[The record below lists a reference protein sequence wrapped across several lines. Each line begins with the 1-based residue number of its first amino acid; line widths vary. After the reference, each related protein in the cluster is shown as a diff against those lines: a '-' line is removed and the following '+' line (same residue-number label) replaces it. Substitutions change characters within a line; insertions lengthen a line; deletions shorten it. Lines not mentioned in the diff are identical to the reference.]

1 MKKIKAFTLTELLVV
16 MVVST
21 IVISLAFLVL
31 TMIQKQ
37 TQNIKINLNKRQTI
51 ENLDRVLWKD
61 FNESNT
67 IFLKKELLSFE
78 KELDTI
84 TYTFQEKVIIRKKD
98 SFLIQTNNKTFFLD
112 GLKVKNGPIDALKLE
127 FENTYN
133 NQELF
138 VNRVKSASFYIN

>member
-1 MKKIKAFTLTELLVV
+1 MKRIKAFTLTELLVV

-37 TQNIKINLNKRQTI
+37 TQNIKINLNKRHII
-51 ENLDRVLWKD
+51 ENLDKILWKD
-61 FNESNT
+61 FNEANNVF
-67 IFLKKELLSFE
+67 IKKELLTFE

-84 TYTFQEKVIIRKKD
+84 VYTFHEKVIIRKKD

-112 GLKVKNGPIDALKLE
+112 GLKVKNGSIDALKLE
-127 FENTYN
+127 FESTYN